1 MKSNK
6 ILISLFSLAFALA
19 AVPGFA
25 QRGGGGIGAGLGAGV
40 GLGGQTR
47 VGAGSG
53 AGAGAQVG
61 IGGVGVETRTNSDVH
76 ARTSTN
82 AGRSETHSGAGI
94 AAGIESNPELATR
107 VHGML
112 SSGMSMSEAA
122 AGFKNQG
129 QFLAALHASHNLNIP
144 FDDLKAK
151 MTGAS
156 AASLGSAIKAS
167 KPEVSD
173 KQAKEEAKKAETQA
187 KATASAS
194 ARSSTTATTTSSD
207 KQ

>member
-6 ILISLFSLAFALA
+6 TLIPLFSLAFAFA

-25 QRGGGGIGAGLGAGV
+25 QRGGGGIGAGLGAGAGI

-47 VGAGSG
+47 VGTGS
-53 AGAGAQVG
+53 
-61 IGGVGVETRTNSDVH
+61 GVGVETSTNADVH
-76 ARTSTN
+76 ARTSTSTSTG
-82 AGRSETHSGAGI
+82 AGRAEAHSGAGI

-107 VHGML
+107 VRGML

-129 QFLAALHASHNLNIP
+129 QFLAALHASQNLNIP
-144 FDDLKAK
+144 FDDLKTK
-151 MTGAS
+151 MTGSS

-167 KPEVSD
+167 KPEMSD

-187 KATASAS
+187 KATGS
-194 ARSSTTATTTSSD
+194 ARAHSSTTA
-207 KQ
+207 KP

>member
-6 ILISLFSLAFALA
+6 TLIILFSFAFALA

-40 GLGGQTR
+40 GLGGQTG
-47 VGAGSG
+47 VGVGGG
-53 AGAGAQVG
+53 AGAGTHVET
-61 IGGVGVETRTNSDVH
+61 GGVGVGTNTNAGVH
-76 ARTSTN
+76 ARTTTE
-82 AGRSETHSGAGI
+82 AGRSEAHSGGGI
-94 AAGIESNPELATR
+94 AAGIESNPELAAR

-122 AGFKNQG
+122 NGFKNQG
-129 QFLAALHASHNLNIP
+129 QFLGALHASQNLNIP

-151 MTGAS
+151 MTGSS

-167 KPEVSD
+167 KPEMSD

-187 KATASAS
+187 KATASAK
-194 ARSSTTATTTSSD
+194 ASSSR
-207 KQ
+207 